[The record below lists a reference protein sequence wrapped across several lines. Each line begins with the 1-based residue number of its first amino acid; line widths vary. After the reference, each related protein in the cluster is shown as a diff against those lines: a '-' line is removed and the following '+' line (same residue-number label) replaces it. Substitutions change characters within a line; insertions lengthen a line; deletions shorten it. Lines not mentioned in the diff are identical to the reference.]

1 MRVFLVCVVALALA
15 GGANAQSR
23 PATKDFPK
31 DKGKDKKDGKDDKY
45 EAPEKTG
52 ADTVGGKT
60 LKEWMKDLSSG
71 DPSRRVTAVLAIV
84 NFGDE
89 AADAVPLL
97 IERLADTDVSP
108 RAKACVAL
116 RYVTVHEK
124 HVKDVVKALGHR
136 LSTVRESQ
144 AVVRYEAAVSLARF
158 AEDCAPII
166 PALISGMTD
175 GSSWEI
181 RHACA
186 SVLWRAARDPK
197 NGPDERAVKAMIDRL
212 KASRFPAAH
221 QEKLELIIG
230 LGSMGRPKSTQQLN
244 DVIAVFQSYAYS
256 PPTVSRSLALWAYA
270 GLVSML
276 DDPKKGEAAL
286 AGIAKFL
293 SERNKPEIR
302 VRRAPRCRPTPRA
315 PKSTSPNCSRCST
328 TRSRSSCRPRP
339 APWRGS
345 AR

>member
-31 DKGKDKKDGKDDKY
+31 DKGKGKDKKDGKDDKY

-124 HVKDVVKALGHR
+124 HVKDVVKASRTASASRGNR
-136 LSTVRESQ
+136 RRSSATRPPSRSP
-144 AVVRYEAAVSLARF
+144 ASPRI
-158 AEDCAPII
+158 APVI
-166 PALISGMTD
+166 PALISGLTD

-186 SVLWRAARDPK
+186 SVLWRTAKDPK
-197 NGPDERAVKAMIDRL
+197 NGPDEH
-212 KASRFPAAH
+212 ASRP
-221 QEKLELIIG
+221 
-230 LGSMGRPKSTQQLN
+230 
-244 DVIAVFQSYAYS
+244 
-256 PPTVSRSLALWAYA
+256 
-270 GLVSML
+270 
-276 DDPKKGEAAL
+276 
-286 AGIAKFL
+286 
-293 SERNKPEIR
+293 
-302 VRRAPRCRPTPRA
+302 
-315 PKSTSPNCSRCST
+315 
-328 TRSRSSCRPRP
+328 
-339 APWRGS
+339 
-345 AR
+345 